1 MVDMNELNNAK
12 NKMKREISMYKQTL
26 KNLRDFLTNTTFSQF
41 CEIVY
46 PDFKQDES
54 TGYLKSKY
62 SLFQQ
67 NFGFFLSE
75 LDEKRL
81 GRFASA
87 IPEESVSGVTKIT
100 DDSASKCKNDPGIRP
115 ECGNENVNFGDV
127 EFQAA
132 TNYRDC
138 GCNECGCRWNEIY
151 KFHKK
156 EIQEGQ

>member
-100 DDSASKCKNDPGIRP
+100 DDSASKCKKTR
-115 ECGNENVNFGDV
+115 
-127 EFQAA
+127 
-132 TNYRDC
+132 TN
-138 GCNECGCRWNEIY
+138 
-151 KFHKK
+151 
-156 EIQEGQ
+156 

>member
-1 MVDMNELNNAK
+1 MH
-12 NKMKREISMYKQTL
+12 KQTL

-75 LDEKRL
+75 LNEKRL

-87 IPEESVSGVTKIT
+87 IPEGC
-100 DDSASKCKNDPGIRP
+100 DSCVAD
-115 ECGNENVNFGDV
+115 
-127 EFQAA
+127 A
-132 TNYRDC
+132 
-138 GCNECGCRWNEIY
+138 EISDR
-151 KFHKK
+151 K
-156 EIQEGQ
+156 QEA